1 MISIWEKETFYAPH
15 DIVIAGSGFVGL
27 WSAYYLKKKQPKL
40 KICIIDRGVI
50 PTGASTRNA
59 GFACFGSVSELVSDA
74 KTMGSENMLRLLK
87 MRYKGLRRIQKNYA
101 AKEIDLELTGGYELY
116 ETGSSCTTE
125 ELQEN
130 IKYLNTLLKP
140 VTDTKNTFRLID
152 EELPQFGFGNTKHL
166 VRNNLEGNLHSG
178 KLLKALLTEVQA
190 MGVHVFSATE
200 IMQFEKAGE
209 SIQVVTNHF
218 ELFTGQLL
226 ICTNAFAK
234 QLLPQLDVIPAR
246 GQVLLT
252 SSIPNLPWKGS
263 FHSDEGFYYFR
274 NLGSKVL
281 LGGARNKAF
290 DEEETIEQKTTEF
303 IQKELERY
311 LANVVLPA
319 HAGQYSIEHRWSGI
333 MAMGTNKMPVM
344 QEVQTGIFCAVRM
357 SGMGVA
363 LAPVVG
369 EAMAKMML

>member
-1 MISIWEKETFYAPH
+1 
-15 DIVIAGSGFVGL
+15 
-27 WSAYYLKKKQPKL
+27 
-40 KICIIDRGVI
+40 
-50 PTGASTRNA
+50 
-59 GFACFGSVSELVSDA
+59 
-74 KTMGSENMLRLLK
+74 
-87 MRYKGLRRIQKNYA
+87 
-101 AKEIDLELTGGYELY
+101 
-116 ETGSSCTTE
+116 
-125 ELQEN
+125 
-130 IKYLNTLLKP
+130 
-140 VTDTKNTFRLID
+140 
-152 EELPQFGFGNTKHL
+152 
-166 VRNNLEGNLHSG
+166 
-178 KLLKALLTEVQA
+178 
-190 MGVHVFSATE
+190 
-200 IMQFEKAGE
+200 MQFEKAGE

-290 DEEETIEQKTTEF
+290 DEEETMEQKTTEF
-303 IQKELERY
+303 IQNELERY

-319 HAGQYSIEHRWSGI
+319 YAGQYSIEHRWSGI